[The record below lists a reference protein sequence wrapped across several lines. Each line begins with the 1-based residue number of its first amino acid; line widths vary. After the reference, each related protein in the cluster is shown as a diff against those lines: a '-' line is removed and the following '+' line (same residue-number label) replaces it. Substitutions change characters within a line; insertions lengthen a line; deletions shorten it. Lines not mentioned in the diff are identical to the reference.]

1 MTSIERTEQLALV
14 RMWRN
19 WNPCAPLVEIREDR
33 QTEVSP
39 KIQHRV
45 TIWSSNSISSVHP
58 EKWKAG
64 SQRDVWRS
72 VKFLSIVW
80 VMPSS
85 HLILCHPLLLPSV
98 SPSIRQ
104 YYSALKQ
111 EILIH
116 PATWMSQRISHSL
129 KWSSGKGWLLSD
141 STSIPVTE
149 TQSGTVVSGSGE
161 RQGGVTVQCS

>member
-19 WNPCAPLVEIREDR
+19 WNPCAPLVEIREER

-39 KIQHRV
+39 KIQHRI
-45 TIWSSNSISSVHP
+45 TIWSSNSICSVHP

-72 VKFLSIVW
+72 VKFLSIAW

-111 EILIH
+111 EILMVPH
-116 PATWMSQRISHSL
+116 VSL
-129 KWSSGKGWLLSD
+129 TLLQGTLKKENMWLRVLFSA
-141 STSIPVTE
+141 
-149 TQSGTVVSGSGE
+149 QSFYFS
-161 RQGGVTVQCS
+161 